1 MNNALYEELEKLIRG
16 LKPGFF
22 GVVEVG
28 VQNGHPNQ
36 VRVTETFKLSNRAT
50 RGTNDDSCR
59 Q

>member
-1 MNNALYEELEKLIRG
+1 MNNPLYEELEKLIHG

-22 GVVEVG
+22 GVVEIG

-36 VRVTETFKLSNRAT
+36 VRVTETFKLSNRAI
-50 RGTNDDSCR
+50 RGTNDDPRR